1 MLASVDLGKLAE
13 DIKQAVQTLIENQ
26 NVDLQGHSVSCN
38 LVDIE
43 VRLFVVARDQVT
55 QGSDMKVGC
64 TLKGGGKVQ
73 IHMSPK

>member
-26 NVDLQGHSVSCN
+26 DVDLQGHSVSCN

-43 VRLFVVARDQVT
+43 VRLSVVVGDQAT
-55 QGSDMKVGC
+55 QSRDMKLGYV
-64 TLKGGGKVQ
+64 LKGGGVVQ
-73 IHMSPK
+73 IHISPK